1 MNYDK
6 ESYKVTV
13 LGSGS
18 WGIALALVL
27 EDNGHEVTLWEFRP
41 QAAEQLNK
49 TRDAKEFLP
58 GIKIPDTIKI
68 ENNLDMAIIEN
79 DILVCAVP
87 SHVVRQVAAQ
97 INEVQFK
104 TTPIV
109 INVAKGI
116 EDQSLMR
123 MSQVLDQTIEWLPL
137 NNIVTL
143 SGPSH
148 AEEVSRK
155 IPTAIVAAGTD
166 KKNADLV
173 QKVFMNRY
181 FRVYTNRD
189 IIGVELGGA
198 LKNIIALAA
207 GICDGA
213 GFGDNTKAAL
223 QPRGLVEIVRLA
235 TAMGAQAITFAGLSG
250 MGDLIVTC
258 MSQHSRN
265 RYVGEQIGK
274 GRRLD
279 DILKEMVMV
288 AEGVKTTQSAYE
300 LSKKYNIEMPIT
312 EQVYQVLFEN
322 KSTIDALNE
331 LMLRGPKEEKWG

>member
-1 MNYDK
+1 MNYNK
-6 ESYKVTV
+6 ESYKVSV
-13 LGSGS
+13 LGAGS

-27 EDNGHEVTLWEFRP
+27 ENNGHEVILWEFRP
-41 QAAEQLNK
+41 QVAEQLNK

-58 GIKIPDTIKI
+58 GIKIPATIQV
-68 ENNLDMAIIEN
+68 ENNLEKAVFDK

-97 INEVQFK
+97 INDVKFK
-104 TTPIV
+104 TKPIV

-116 EDQSLMR
+116 ENESLMR
-123 MSQVLDQTIEWLPL
+123 MSQVLNQTIEWLSAD
-137 NNIVTL
+137 NIVTL

-155 IPTAIVAAGTD
+155 IPTAIVAASTD
-166 KKNADLV
+166 KKNADLI

-181 FRVYTNRD
+181 FRVYTNQD

-198 LKNIIALAA
+198 LKNIIAIAA

-223 QPRGLVEIVRLA
+223 QPRGLVEIVRLG
-235 TAMGAQAITFAGLSG
+235 TAMDAQPITFAGLTG

-258 MSQHSRN
+258 MSKHSRN

-274 GRRLD
+274 GKKLD

-288 AEGVKTTQSAYE
+288 AEGVKTTRSAYE

-322 KSTIDALNE
+322 KSTIEAMNE